1 MEVTALQQLINYIN
15 EWYNPSAT
23 PSLEDVLNES
33 ERLKEL
39 EKQQIIEFGEKMQ
52 IIKDVDFDGNVTF
65 IFEPKTHFKETYGKA
80 NK

>member
-1 MEVTALQQLINYIN
+1 MEVIKETAVEWLIKELEKNYDTTIFIK
-15 EWYNPSAT
+15 A
-23 PSLEDVLNES
+23 L
-33 ERLKEL
+33 EL

-65 IFEPKTHFKETYGKA
+65 IFEPKTHFKETYGKD